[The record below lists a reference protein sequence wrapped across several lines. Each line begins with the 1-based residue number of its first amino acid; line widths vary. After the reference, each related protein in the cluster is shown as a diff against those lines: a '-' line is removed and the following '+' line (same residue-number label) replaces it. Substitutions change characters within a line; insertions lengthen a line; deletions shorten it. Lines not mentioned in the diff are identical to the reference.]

1 MSVESL
7 NRIVERASAG
17 IDRALMTS
25 AKVDQSVATAD
36 RVMRQLDERD
46 GAARDAARRERQR
59 LNDDL
64 KRRAARVGIWIGIAS
79 LATIVIGLI
88 TPIGMFG
95 FLAAVGVAIGI
106 AALLAFMPGSERS
119 AAAPAADLP
128 NGEMVQRFD
137 SYIYRTRRAL
147 PPPAQAELD
156 AISAALPPLRQTLE
170 RIDAL
175 DPNAQDARRLMSKHL
190 PGLIDRY
197 ANVPPAYRN
206 ERDGEGKTVDE
217 RLIEGLAAGR
227 AALSE
232 ICEKLA
238 RDDVRAL
245 ETHGRFIESR
255 YGGEKIES

>member
-17 IDRALMTS
+17 IDRALVTS
-25 AKVDQSVATAD
+25 ARVDQSVTTAD
-36 RVMRQLDERD
+36 RVMRRLDERD
-46 GAARDAARRERQR
+46 GAARDSARRERQR
-59 LNDDL
+59 LNAGL
-64 KRRAARVGIWIGIAS
+64 KRRAARVGIWIGLVSLVTIA
-79 LATIVIGLI
+79 IGLAL
-88 TPIGMFG
+88 PIGMFG
-95 FLAAVGVAIGI
+95 FLAAVGLAIGV
-106 AALLAFMPGSERS
+106 AALLAFWPGPDRA
-119 AAAPAADLP
+119 AAAPKADLP

-137 SYIYRTRRAL
+137 SYLFRTRRAL
-147 PPPAQAELD
+147 PAPAVAEID

-170 RIDAL
+170 RVDAL
-175 DPNAQDARRLMSKHL
+175 DPNAQDARRLMSLHL

-197 ANVPPAYRN
+197 ANVPAAFRS

-217 RLIEGLAAGR
+217 RLVEGLAAGR

-232 ICEKLA
+232 ISEKLA

-255 YGGEKIES
+255 YGDSKVGT